1 MLGGRWGEGCDS
13 QTGRDLGSSFGQLA
27 EIQVQG
33 EVSLQAEQLGAFF
46 LLEDGLFLQVTIPT
60 VEQQQV
66 PVQIPAQQHKGTL
79 DILIIIIPIHN
90 TEEHWI

>member
-1 MLGGRWGEGCDS
+1 MYHGRREVEECDS
-13 QTGRDLGSSFGQLA
+13 HIGRDLGGSFGQLA

-33 EVSLQAEQLGAFF
+33 EVGLQAQQLGAFF

-60 VEQQQV
+60 VEQQEV
-66 PVQIPAQQHKGTL
+66 PVQIPTQQHKGTL
-79 DILIIIIPIHN
+79 DILIIMPIHN